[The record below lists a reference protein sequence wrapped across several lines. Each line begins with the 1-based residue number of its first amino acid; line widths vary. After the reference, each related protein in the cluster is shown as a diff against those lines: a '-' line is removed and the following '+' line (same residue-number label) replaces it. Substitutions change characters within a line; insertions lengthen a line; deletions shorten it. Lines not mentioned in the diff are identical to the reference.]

1 MNILII
7 TSERLHPQNTF
18 ASIFELSQAKAI
30 SKKNVKVKILSIYE
44 LNTFN
49 LIFALFKKITKKQND
64 IANRL
69 SYMALLKYLTYTF
82 IHSKTLIKYHK
93 IQQVDVIEGIGV
105 TSIYNLLYIFK
116 FGRTWTQH
124 GKKVFKDLNS
134 NHEKFDLIHA
144 HSRFLKAGLLANE
157 IKKTY
162 KIPYL
167 ITEHSSFLFKN
178 RISKNIINSLKNVYE
193 NASLIIAVSQTIVNT
208 INTKIKCSTKI
219 VLIPNILDDKFEELV
234 INEKNE
240 ISKFKF
246 INVGSLLPI
255 KNHKLLIDAFRLICN
270 KNIELTIVGNG
281 PLLNELKQ
289 YCINIPNIIFIGSL
303 SNSEVLENLS
313 NSHAFLLSS
322 KNETFGVAII
332 EALACGLPVISTK
345 SGGPEFII
353 TKTNGMLVDNNN
365 PISLSNAMLE
375 LIKNYNIYNTLD
387 IRNECL
393 KNYGTNTFT
402 NRIIPIYNNML
413 QIL

>member
-1 MNILII
+1 MNVLII
-7 TSERLHPQNTF
+7 SSERLHPQNTF
-18 ASIFELSQAKAI
+18 ASIFELAQAKAI

-49 LIFALFKKITKKQND
+49 LIFALFKKVTKTHND

-69 SYMALLKYLTYTF
+69 SYIALFKSLIFSF
-82 IHSKTLIKYHK
+82 INSRTLIKYHK

-105 TSIYNLLYIFK
+105 TSIYNLFFRYK
-116 FGRTWTQH
+116 FGITWTKH
-124 GKKVFKDLNS
+124 GIKVFKDLNS

-157 IKKTY
+157 IKKSY
-162 KIPYL
+162 NIPYL

-178 RISKNIINSLKNVYE
+178 KFPRNIINSLNNVYE
-193 NASLIIAVSQTIVNT
+193 NASLIIAVSQTLINT
-208 INTKIKCSTKI
+208 INTKINCATKI
-219 VLIPNILDDKFEELV
+219 VLIPNILDDKFEDLV
-234 INEKNE
+234 INEKKE
-240 ISKFKF
+240 ISNFKF
-246 INVGSLLPI
+246 VNVGSLLPI
-255 KNHKLLIDAFRLICN
+255 KNHKLLIDAFKLICN

-281 PLLNELKQ
+281 PLLNELKR
-289 YCINIPNIIFIGSL
+289 YSTKIPNILFKGSL
-303 SNSEVLENLS
+303 SNNEVLETLT
-313 NSHAFLLSS
+313 NSHAFILSS
-322 KNETFGVAII
+322 NNETFGVAII

-353 TKTNGMLVDNNN
+353 TKTNGLLVENNN

-375 LIKNYNIYNTLD
+375 LIKNYNIYNALD
-387 IRNECL
+387 IRNECI

-413 QIL
+413 QNV